1 MDSLPP
7 ERDSLAEA
15 REYDSSQDI
24 KEPVIVVEFKERV
37 LWAETLEQENR
48 LEILDF
54 LPNRRLEGFT
64 HLENSFEKNFL
75 AQHIKTLDTILQK
88 SKESISIAPR
98 SGLIGD
104 LLAPPQSAPLSP
116 NKKSPISLIRSLW
129 GRQNGINDHQFLKD
143 LKQKRDLDRFLNY
156 LVNNFD

>member
-7 ERDSLAEA
+7 AGDSLAEA
-15 REYDSSQDI
+15 REYDSSQDA
-24 KEPVIVVEFKERV
+24 KEPVIIVEFKERV
-37 LWAETLEQENR
+37 LWAETLEHENR

-54 LPNRRLEGFT
+54 MPNRRLEGFT

-88 SKESISIAPR
+88 SKESISIAPS

-104 LLAPPQSAPLSP
+104 LLAPPSSSPLAT
-116 NKKSPISLIRSLW
+116 NKKSTISLIKSL
-129 GRQNGINDHQFLKD
+129 RRCQTGINDHQFLKD
-143 LKQKRDLDRFLNY
+143 LNQKRDLDRFLNY
-156 LVNNFD
+156 LVNNFN